1 MVTWV
6 FPEHGIQG
14 DQRASNSRWEESNNF
29 QTAKNRYLADYK
41 PNTSSPLVFFILLF
55 YYYFFFISL
64 PFINT
69 LVHRSSPRL
78 IASISNSSCCCK
90 MLSDSSGLT
99 QPPAMLVLAL
109 VWAGLKVAHPG
120 TRLAER
126 SSQMPPQAPLHRLL
140 SPSLP
145 EDTAHPCR
153 SGTGPCLC
161 QGSAGFPL
169 SLRAQMKP
177 QWRHFCSIMS

>member
-14 DQRASNSRWEESNNF
+14 DQRASNTRWEKSSNF
-29 QTAKNRYLADYK
+29 QTAKNRHLADYK
-41 PNTSSPLVFFILLF
+41 PNIQSSCISFL
-55 YYYFFFISL
+55 FFISL

-69 LVHRSSPRL
+69 LVHWSSPRL

-153 SGTGPCLC
+153 SGTGPCLS
-161 QGSAGFPL
+161 QGFQL

-177 QWRHFCSIMS
+177 QWRHSCSIMS